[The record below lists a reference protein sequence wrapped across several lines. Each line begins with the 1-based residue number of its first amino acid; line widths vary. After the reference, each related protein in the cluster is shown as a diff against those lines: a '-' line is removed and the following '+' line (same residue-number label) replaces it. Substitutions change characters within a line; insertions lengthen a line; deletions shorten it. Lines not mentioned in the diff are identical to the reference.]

1 MEENNRKQF
10 KVTEELL
17 VRIDKRFFNFIIDMI
32 ILSVILFIGLVIFI
46 ANTSPNDAKD
56 FMNRFMVDSMWQYT
70 VTSCITLLYYNF
82 LEITT
87 SRTIGKFC
95 TNTIVVD
102 ENGDRATY
110 EAVMIRSL
118 IRIIPLYWV
127 SFIIFPN
134 RGLHDV
140 ISKTYVVNK
149 NLLEEKKK
157 QFYDSSNE

>member
-1 MEENNRKQF
+1 MEENNHRQF

-17 VRIDKRFFNFIIDMI
+17 VRIDKRFFNFIIDMV
-32 ILSVILFIGLVIFI
+32 ILSVILFIGLVIYI
-46 ANTSPNDAKD
+46 ANISPNDAKE
-56 FMNRFMVDSMWQYT
+56 FMSRFMANSMLQYT
-70 VTSCITLLYYNF
+70 VTSCITLLYYNIF
-82 LEITT
+82 EITT

-102 ENGDRATY
+102 ENGDRASY

-118 IRIIPLYWV
+118 IRIVPLYWV
-127 SFIIFPN
+127 SFIIFPS

-149 NLLEEKKK
+149 DLLYERKK
-157 QFYDSSNE
+157 QFNALK

>member
-127 SFIIFPN
+127 SFIIFPS